1 MKLLILD
8 DFDNFPELA
17 SKIKEIKKDL
27 EIIYVFNKKGELDKS
42 LLNKHL
48 PSSEII
54 IVGKFNKEMLSKSRN
69 LQWLHSTSAGVDKL
83 LFPELIKSNVLLTN
97 SRGIHPIPIAEHVFA
112 AILCFQRRFK
122 EHILNQE
129 RKQWVYKRS
138 EELYG
143 KTLCIIGVGN
153 IGKRIAFL
161 AKAFGCK
168 TIGIKRSLEKIKHLD
183 EIYSIKDLNK
193 AIPKADYI
201 ILCLPST
208 SKTKNIIS
216 EPQLRLMKS
225 SAILINIGRGSA
237 INDEALIHAL
247 KSKQIAGAALDVF
260 KEEPLPSTHPY
271 YSLDKIIITPH
282 HSGSTLE
289 YDKRSVDIFCNNL
302 RAFLNKKP
310 MPTLVNKKEGY

>member
-8 DFDNFPELA
+8 DFDNFTELA

-27 EIIYVFNKKGELDKS
+27 EIIYAFNKKCELDKS

-54 IVGKFNKEMLSKSRN
+54 IVGKFNKKMLSKSRN

-138 EELYG
+138 EELHG
-143 KTLCIIGVGN
+143 KTLCIVGVGE
-153 IGKRIAFL
+153 IGKRVAAIG
-161 AKAFGCK
+161 KAFGCK
-168 TIGIKRSLEKIKHLD
+168 VIGVKRTPEAIKNIDRL
-183 EIYSIKDLNK
+183 YSIKNLSK
-193 AIPKADYI
+193 A
-201 ILCLPST
+201 L
-208 SKTKNIIS
+208 
-216 EPQLRLMKS
+216 
-225 SAILINIGRGSA
+225 
-237 INDEALIHAL
+237 
-247 KSKQIAGAALDVF
+247 
-260 KEEPLPSTHPY
+260 
-271 YSLDKIIITPH
+271 
-282 HSGSTLE
+282 
-289 YDKRSVDIFCNNL
+289 
-302 RAFLNKKP
+302 
-310 MPTLVNKKEGY
+310 

>member
-8 DFDNFPELA
+8 DFDNAEYLLKA
-17 SKIKEIKKDL
+17 IKKLSPKL
-27 EIIYVFNKKGELDKS
+27 EIINANPKGELLKD
-42 LLNKHL
+42 LVHQHL
-48 PSSEII
+48 PSADIL
-54 IVGKFNKEMLSKSRN
+54 IVGKFNKEMLAAAKN
-69 LQWLHSTSAGVDKL
+69 LRWIHSTSAGVDKL
-83 LFPELIKSNVLLTN
+83 LFPELINNQILLTN
-97 SRGIHPIPIAEHVFA
+97 SRGIHPIPISEHVFA

-129 RKQWVYKRS
+129 KKQWVYKRS

-143 KTLCIIGVGN
+143 KTILILGVGE
-153 IGKRIAFL
+153 IGKRVAFI

-168 TIGIKRSLEKIKHLD
+168 TIGIKRNVEKIKYLD

-193 AIPKADYI
+193 QLPKADYI

-208 SKTKNIIS
+208 SKTENIIS
-216 EPQLRLMKS
+216 EPQLKLMKS
-225 SAILINIGRGSA
+225 SAILINIGRGTA
-237 INDEALIHAL
+237 INDNDLIHAL

-260 KEEPLPSTHPY
+260 RQEPLPSTNPF
-271 YSLDKIIITPH
+271 YSLDNILITPH

-289 YDKRSVDIFCNNL
+289 YDKRSVEIFCNNL
-302 RAFLNKKP
+302 KAFLSKKP